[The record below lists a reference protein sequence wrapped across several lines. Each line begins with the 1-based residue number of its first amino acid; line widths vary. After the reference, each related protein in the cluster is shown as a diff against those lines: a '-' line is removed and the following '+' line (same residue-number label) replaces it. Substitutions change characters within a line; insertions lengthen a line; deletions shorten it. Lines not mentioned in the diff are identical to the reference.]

1 MLTDEITTALRELE
15 ARRGA
20 ANENAMRVASEMIA
34 GVRARGD
41 AFVREQIERFD
52 GVAIDDIL
60 ITPRETSIDA
70 EMRDAIE
77 LAIER
82 IEAFHRPQLPKSYRW
97 NGIEHRVRPLR
108 RVGIYVPGGRAVYLS
123 TLIMCAVPARIAG
136 VRDLVVITTPAA
148 SSRDELHYACSHLG
162 ITAIYQCGGAAGIA
176 AAALGTESLERV
188 DKIVGPGNQYVTAA
202 KAQLVGTV
210 GIDMTAGPTEL
221 VVIADDSSNVALVQA
236 DLDAQAE
243 HGSDSAVICIS
254 IGCSLDVRASL
265 NFSVATVDDAIR
277 LADRIAPEHVS
288 IHSRG
293 AAGLAERLDNCGA
306 IFCGAFS
313 PVAAGDYVAGA
324 NHVLPTGGSARFFS
338 PLGVYDFVKRSN
350 VIDLGADELAEISEA
365 GERIAL
371 FEGLPK
377 HAASMAIRRTYVA

>member
-1 MLTDEITTALRELE
+1 MLTDEINAALRDLE

-20 ANENAMRVASEMIA
+20 SNENAMRVAGEMIA

-52 GVAIDDIL
+52 GVTVDDIL
-60 ITPRETSIDA
+60 ITPRETTIDPA
-70 EMRDAIE
+70 MRDAIE

-82 IEAFHRPQLPKSYRW
+82 IAAFHRPQLPQSYRW

-123 TLIMCAVPARIAG
+123 TLIMCAVPARLAG
-136 VRDLVVITTPAA
+136 VRELVVITTPTAA
-148 SSRDELHYACSHLG
+148 SRDELHYVCSRLG
-162 ITAIYQCGGAAGIA
+162 ISAIYQCGGAAGIA
-176 AAALGTESLERV
+176 AAGLGTESLQRV

-210 GIDMTAGPTEL
+210 GIDMIAGPTEL
-221 VVIADDSSNVALVQA
+221 VVIADESSNVEFIQA

-243 HGSDSAVICIS
+243 HGADSAVICIS
-254 IGCSLDVRASL
+254 IGSSMDVRATL
-265 NFSVATVDDAIR
+265 NFSVSSVDDAIA

-288 IHSRG
+288 IHARG
-293 AAGLAERLDNCGA
+293 AAEIAAQLENCGA
-306 IFCGAFS
+306 IFCGSFS
-313 PVAAGDYVAGA
+313 PVAAGDYVAGP

-350 VIDLGADELAEISEA
+350 IIELTAEELAEISEA
-365 GERIAL
+365 GERIAA

-377 HAASMAIRRTYVA
+377 HAASMGVRRTYVA

>member
-1 MLTDEITTALRELE
+1 MMTGEINTALRELE

-20 ANENAMRVASEMIA
+20 SNENAMHVASEMIA
-34 GVRARGD
+34 GVRTRGD

-52 GVAIDDIL
+52 GVTIDDIL
-60 ITPRETSIDA
+60 IAPREVSIDEA
-70 EMRDAIE
+70 MRDAIE

-82 IEAFHRPQLPKSYRW
+82 IEAFHRPQLPQSYRW

-136 VRDLVVITTPAA
+136 VRELVVVTTPSAA
-148 SSRDELHYACSHLG
+148 SRDELHYACSRLG
-162 ITAIYQCGGAAGIA
+162 ITSIYQCGGAAGIA
-176 AAALGTESLERV
+176 AAGLGTESLERV

-221 VVIADDSSNVALVQA
+221 VVIADESSNVAFVQA

-243 HGSDSAVICIS
+243 HGPDSAVICIS
-254 IGCSLDVRASL
+254 IGCSLDVRATL
-265 NFSVATVDDAIR
+265 NLSVGSVDEAI
-277 LADRIAPEHVS
+277 AITDRIAPEHVS
-288 IHSRG
+288 IHARG
-293 AAGLAERLDNCGA
+293 AAEIAERLENCGA
-306 IFCGAFS
+306 IFCGPFS
-313 PVAAGDYVAGA
+313 PVAAGDYVAGP

-350 VIDLGADELAEISEA
+350 VIALSADDLAEISEA

-377 HAASMAIRRTYVA
+377 HAASIAARKRGR

>member
-1 MLTDEITTALRELE
+1 MLRDDIDSALRDLE

-20 ANENAMRVASEMIA
+20 SNENAMRVAGEMIA

-52 GVAIDDIL
+52 GVSIDEVL
-60 ITPRETSIDA
+60 IALRPASIDA
-70 EMRDAIE
+70 TMRDAIE

-82 IEAFHRPQLPKSYRW
+82 IEAFHRPQLPESYRW

-108 RVGIYVPGGRAVYLS
+108 RAGIYVPGGRAVYLS

-136 VRDLVVITTPAA
+136 VRELVVITTPTAA
-148 SSRDELHYACSHLG
+148 SRDELHYACARLG
-162 ITAIYQCGGAAGIA
+162 ISAIYQCGGAAGIA
-176 AAALGTESLERV
+176 AAALGTESLDRV

-221 VVIADDSSNVALVQA
+221 VVIADESSNLELVQA

-243 HGSDSAVICIS
+243 HGPDSAVICIS
-254 IGCSLDVRASL
+254 IGCSLNVRASL
-265 NFSVATVDDAIR
+265 NFSVSSVDSAI
-277 LADRIAPEHVS
+277 AITDRIAPEHVS
-288 IHSRG
+288 IHARG
-293 AAGLAERLDNCGA
+293 AAELAERLENCGA
-306 IFCGAFS
+306 IFCGPFS
-313 PVAAGDYVAGA
+313 PVAAGDYVAGP

-350 VIDLGADELAEISEA
+350 VIELSSCELAEISAA
-365 GERIAL
+365 GERIAA